1 MQIRYAGKVQK
12 IDHTIESYVCKGVL
26 VVDPDNN
33 ETCDILVRESM
44 LKAKI
49 SKECSS
55 ILGGKLGI
63 IEWSRPSLGR
73 LGQQLLCLL
82 TGSIPGADLVALQT
96 QHLKAVQN
104 MLHCPFSAARLAAL
118 DPNPEAWR
126 GLSDLLL
133 HPAKEQLSATH
144 SVAMAGSKQESS
156 RIPGAYFKFTVG
168 RATKYLPQSDTKVQ
182 ILLAGSR
189 TFFGAAF
196 PEKLHSFLSD
206 GECVVMLEDG
216 PLDAHTVVISRSP
229 SYWPGDVRVLKNVA
243 GNLPATS
250 SVRKLRNCV
259 FFSTRAARPEPDKMG
274 GGDLDGDKFLVIW
287 DPRILK
293 YAEELRREPAC
304 YNSAALVATSAHK
317 GDWIQ
322 YAALT
327 DNAML
332 GVIERTFYLMA
343 KQFGV
348 DSEQS
353 KSLNELFANLVDRI
367 PASIDKFEKLR
378 ACVACSTQHPAGAQ
392 QEVQGNREA
401 VWETMILAQQKLT
414 SELRRL
420 PEPREHD
427 YKKFSQALADI
438 SCDMTVLV
446 NRLSGGDEFSFH
458 FMACLRRGDV
468 SQTLC
473 RLRSMPAYLRPSA
486 LSRSTERKQ
495 IEVFFLMQ
503 IVT

>member
-1 MQIRYAGKVQK
+1 VR
-12 IDHTIESYVCKGVL
+12 
-26 VVDPDNN
+26 
-33 ETCDILVRESM
+33 ILWHSE
-44 LKAKI
+44 
-49 SKECSS
+49 
-55 ILGGKLGI
+55 
-63 IEWSRPSLGR
+63 
-73 LGQQLLCLL
+73 
-82 TGSIPGADLVALQT
+82 
-96 QHLKAVQN
+96 HLKAVQN
-104 MLHCPFSAARLAAL
+104 SWHCPLSAAWLAAH
-118 DPNPEAWR
+118 DTKPEAWR

-144 SVAMAGSKQESS
+144 SVAMAGSKQEPL

-182 ILLAGSR
+182 IPLACCW
-189 TFFGAAF
+189 TYFGAAF

-206 GECVVMLEDG
+206 GECVVM
-216 PLDAHTVVISRSP
+216 DAHAVVISRSP
-229 SYWPGDVRVLKNVA
+229 SYRPGDVRVLKNAA
-243 GNLPATS
+243 GSLPATS

-259 FFSTRAARPEPDKMG
+259 FFATRAAHPEPDQMG
-274 GGDLDGDKFLVIW
+274 GGDLDGDKFLIIW
-287 DPRILK
+287 DPQILK
-293 YAEELRREPAC
+293 FAEELRREPAC
-304 YNSAALVATSAHK
+304 YDNPPLVANSAHK

-343 KQFGV
+343 KQFDV

-353 KSLNELFANLVDRI
+353 KSLNELFANLVDRN

-401 VWETMILAQQKLT
+401 VWETMLLAQQKLT

-420 PEPREHD
+420 PEPRKHD
-427 YKKFSQALADI
+427 YKKFSQVLADI

-468 SQTLC
+468 SQKLG

-486 LSRSTERKQ
+486 LSRSTERIH
-495 IEVFFLMQ
+495 IEVKSIFLLMQ